1 MTFKEFSQFHYM
13 YSQWQMKDLPHEG
26 LTAFYEVSF
35 FFFTGYSTIPVLRL
49 IMYVTAIL
57 YDMDTTVLWLLG
69 VIAVT
74 FQLLWLE
81 V

>member
-1 MTFKEFSQFHYM
+1 
-13 YSQWQMKDLPHEG
+13 
-26 LTAFYEVSF
+26 
-35 FFFTGYSTIPVLRL
+35 
-49 IMYVTAIL
+49 MYVRAIV

-69 VIAVT
+69 VTAVT